1 MYVNKAMLCVFKSFI
16 LRANIY
22 MFIAAKLSQIAL
34 FTYICSLGATIKNKR
49 AFRGYREYF
58 RQFQGFRHRNTQ

>member
-1 MYVNKAMLCVFKSFI
+1 MYVNQATVCVLESFI
-16 LRANIY
+16 IRSTIS
-22 MFIAAKLSQIAL
+22 FIAAKLSQIAL
-34 FTYICSLGATIKNKR
+34 FTYICSLGSTIKNKR

>member
-1 MYVNKAMLCVFKSFI
+1 MYVNQATVCVFESFVI
-16 LRANIY
+16 RMNIC